1 MPSSAIPRCNGTG
14 RRARG
19 IRPELRID
27 DALSGPDAF
36 NLDKAGVAHSG
47 TQETAAVDFI
57 LPF

>member
-1 MPSSAIPRCNGTG
+1 
-14 RRARG
+14 
-19 IRPELRID
+19 LRID